1 MNWLKK
7 VFAVFMCAMPFAG
20 TAMAVPFV
28 VGAIGGAGV
37 IAGFSIY
44 RSMSPVNMSDAL
56 SFFSTCWTCDIFS
69 SVMSTMSTILPR
81 VYSAIGIAILPIMAF
96 LCTVW
101 FAWRLVD
108 GFINTKIEDPW
119 SIASFGST
127 LFIKLAVVVALLMA
141 PLPRILGDGIIT
153 PVFNIGLTLNH
164 AIASDDGF
172 ARCMVA
178 TAANDATSVSESA
191 MTHGAYSPNLRHS
204 LTCELA
210 NVHQMTGLG
219 MAAGWTMLNMA
230 FNAKYMH
237 KLFLGIPIFPNVP
250 IFMAGLLVLVLFFIA
265 LVPVPLYFLEVFIKL
280 SMDLIMLPLMLM
292 SWLFSGWKVMP
303 NGKKNIQ
310 TIINDV
316 VSGTLGIAA
325 VGVFVTFSVMFM
337 NAVFGAW
344 GGANRLSVAIDQN
357 DSAILLDGLMMR
369 NDSFITIL
377 MMGIFISMFMIMTV
391 SLAKTYLNITISQDF
406 YNTAKKNFDVV
417 RNNLKKWYDA
427 IKK

>member
-28 VGAIGGAGV
+28 VGAIGGASV

-44 RSMSPVNMSDAL
+44 RSMAPVNMSDAL

-81 VYSAIGIAILPIMAF
+81 VYGAIGIAIIPIMAL
-96 LCTVW
+96 LCAVW
-101 FAWRLVD
+101 FAWRLTD
-108 GFINTKIEDPW
+108 GFINAKIDDPW
-119 SIASFGST
+119 NIASFGTT

-141 PLPRILGDGIIT
+141 PMPRILGDGIIS
-153 PVFNIGLTLNH
+153 PIFNIGMTLNH
-164 AIASDDGF
+164 AVARDDAF

-178 TAANDATSVSESA
+178 TAAADAASVSA
-191 MTHGAYSPNLRHS
+191 DAAARGAYSPNLRHS
-204 LTCELA
+204 LACELA

-219 MAAGWTMLNMA
+219 MTAGWTMMNMS
-230 FNAKYMH
+230 FNEKYMH

-250 IFMAGLLVLVLFFIA
+250 IFMAGLLVLVLFFVA

-292 SWLFSGWKVMP
+292 SWLFSGWKIVP

-325 VGVFVTFSVMFM
+325 VGVFVTFSVMFL

-344 GGANRLSVAIDQN
+344 GGANRLAMAIDQN
-357 DSAILLDGLMMR
+357 DSTILMDGLLLR
-369 NDSFITIL
+369 NDSFITII

-391 SLAKTYLNITISQDF
+391 SLAKKYLNITISQDF
-406 YNTAKKNFDVV
+406 YDTAKKNFDTV
-417 RNNLKKWYDA
+417 RNNIKKWYAA

>member
-7 VFAVFMCAMPFAG
+7 VFVIFMTAMPFTGSAL
-20 TAMAVPFV
+20 AIPFA
-28 VGAIGGAGV
+28 VGAIAGVGV

-44 RSMSPVNMSDAL
+44 RNAAPVDMNDAMN
-56 SFFSTCWTCDIFS
+56 FFSTCWTCDMFS

-81 VYSAIGIAILPIMAF
+81 VYSAIGIAIIPVIIVLGAI
-96 LCTVW
+96 W

-108 GFINTKIEDPW
+108 GFINTKVDEPW
-119 SIASFGST
+119 SVASFGT
-127 LFIKLAVVVALLMA
+127 TMFIKMGIVAALLAV

-153 PVFNIGLTLNH
+153 PVFNVGLTLNH
-164 AIASDDGF
+164 AITSDDAF

-178 TAANDATSVSESA
+178 TAAADAVTVGAVEN
-191 MTHGAYSPNLRHS
+191 HGAYSPKLRHN

-219 MAAGWTMLNMA
+219 MTAGWTMLNMS
-230 FNAKYMH
+230 FNEKYMH

-250 IFMAGLLVLVLFFIA
+250 IFMAGLLVLVLFFVA

-292 SWLFSGWKVMP
+292 SWLFSGWKIMP

-325 VGVFVTFSVMFM
+325 VGVFVTFSVMFL
-337 NAVFGAW
+337 NAVFGAYP
-344 GGANRLSVAIDQN
+344 GAGRLAAAIEQN
-357 DSAILLDGLMMR
+357 DSTILMDGLMLQ

-377 MMGIFISMFMIMTV
+377 LMGIFISMFMIMTV
-391 SLAKTYLNITISQDF
+391 SLAKTYLNINISQDF
-406 YNTAKKNFDVV
+406 YDTAKKNMNTVV
-417 RNNLKKWYDA
+417 ENVKKWYAA